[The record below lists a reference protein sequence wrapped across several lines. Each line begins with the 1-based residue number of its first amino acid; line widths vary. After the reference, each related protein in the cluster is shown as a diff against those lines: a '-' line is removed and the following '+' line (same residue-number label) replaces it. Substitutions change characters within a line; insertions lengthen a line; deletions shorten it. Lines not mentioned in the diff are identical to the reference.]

1 MLRRK
6 FSFTQI
12 LKNVFVCFFCLFVCL
27 LIVYIVSR
35 INRPYLYLEQL
46 NSLPN
51 KSAFNSFND
60 TCQLHVNLVFGVH
73 VSL

>member
-1 MLRRK
+1 MLRRN

-12 LKNVFVCFFCLFVCL
+12 LKHVFVCLFVCL
-27 LIVYIVSR
+27 LILCIVSR

-51 KSAFNSFND
+51 KSAFDSFND